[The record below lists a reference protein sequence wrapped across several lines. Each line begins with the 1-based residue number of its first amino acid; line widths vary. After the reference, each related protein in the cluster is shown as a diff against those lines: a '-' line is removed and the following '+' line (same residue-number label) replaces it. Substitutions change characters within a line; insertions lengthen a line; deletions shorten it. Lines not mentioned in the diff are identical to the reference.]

1 MTEKKQEPRTAP
13 EDERIEKRKV
23 VMRSAVL
30 QADGTTANIEA
41 TDYVPLDILDD
52 YEADARER
60 WQVVEVDR
68 DKHDPGPGGD
78 KGETKRPDFS
88 KRKKG

>member
-1 MTEKKQEPRTAP
+1 MTDKKQDKRTAP
-13 EDERIEKRKV
+13 PEGKVEKRKV
-23 VMRSAVL
+23 VMRSAIL

-41 TDYVPLDILDD
+41 TDYVPVDILDD

-60 WQVVEVDR
+60 WQVVEVTR

-78 KGETKRPDFS
+78 QGETKRPVF
-88 KRKKG
+88 KKKG